1 MTRGAYW
8 LVALLALA
16 GTASSVATVYA
27 KYLSRMHFVQL
38 QELRSRRDAL
48 DVEWNRLRLEEAA
61 LSTHVRVERK
71 ARGELGMYLPRI
83 DDVLLIEETG
93 NGLP

>member
-8 LVALLALA
+8 LLALL
-16 GTASSVATVYA
+16 SVAAIASGIAVVHA
-27 KYLSRMHFVQL
+27 KYLSRIHFVQL
-38 QELRSRRDAL
+38 QELRTQRDAL

-71 ARGELGMYLPRI
+71 ARNELGMYLPRI
-83 DDVLLIEETG
+83 DDVMLIEEAG
-93 NGLP
+93 DGLP